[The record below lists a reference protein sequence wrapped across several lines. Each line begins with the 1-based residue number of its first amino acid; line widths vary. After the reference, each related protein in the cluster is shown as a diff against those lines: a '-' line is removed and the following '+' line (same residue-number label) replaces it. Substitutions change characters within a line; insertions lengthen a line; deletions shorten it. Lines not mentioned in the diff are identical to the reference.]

1 VTVEQDDV
9 AAAAPSRSRHPVT
22 PDGPSPASSS
32 DSRHR
37 FDIDGLRAVAVTL
50 VVLYHAGV
58 PWIPGGFV
66 GVDVFFVISGFL
78 ITGLLLGEARRTGRV
93 SIPHFY
99 ARRVRRLLPAS
110 AVVLV
115 TTVVVWHLIVAPLAA
130 ERVDKDATAAALYVA
145 NWSFAAQTSDY
156 FAAQVDA
163 SPLLHYWSLG
173 VEEQFYV
180 VWPLLII
187 AALGL
192 GAARLRG
199 SATLDTSAGRRVALA
214 LALVG
219 GTSFAW
225 SVLATASQPGW
236 SYYGLHTR
244 AWELAVGAGLALALP
259 WVATWRRGAA
269 VAVGWLGLLLIL
281 VAALRYDSGTV
292 FPGAAAAVPVLG
304 TAMVLAAGARE
315 RRGGAPRLISNRAM
329 VRIGLV
335 SYSWYLWH
343 WPALTFA
350 RALTGDVGPEGDVGP
365 APAWAIVGAVAV
377 SYLLA
382 ELSVRLIENP
392 VRLSTRLS
400 GRTGTTL
407 LVGLALT
414 AIPVVVTLLPLPG
427 PLSWAVSSP
436 AGDPEGGETLV
447 VDGPPTPGSS
457 STSTPA
463 ADALAEARAALAA
476 VPDVRPAVSPQE
488 AKDDLVRGMGECH
501 QSFAAAPLAQAC
513 AFGDTTSATT
523 VVLVGDSKAQHWFPA
538 LEAAATKNHWR
549 LLAWTKSSCPMA
561 DVSVTNDR
569 VKGRYTACETWRD
582 DVTARIATIAGGPGV
597 DLVLVGRSRGYAGSI
612 LDADGA
618 PVADPSAA
626 WAAGMTRTVDAM
638 GDVTTVALL
647 RDLPWA
653 SSDRPECL
661 SAHLDESSE
670 CAFLATVSA
679 SEKTLAAGESVVDA
693 AQDDVVS
700 LDLTALVCP
709 ESVCRAVADDGTVVF
724 RDAHHMTATFSTSM
738 AAPLATR
745 LLPLLAG

>member
-1 VTVEQDDV
+1 MTVEQDDV
-9 AAAAPSRSRHPVT
+9 AAAAPHHPRPPVT
-22 PDGPSPASSS
+22 PDEPSPAAAS

-58 PWIPGGFV
+58 PWISGGFV

-78 ITGLLLGEARRTGRV
+78 ITGLLLGEARRSGRI

-115 TTVVVWHLIVAPLAA
+115 STVVVWHLIVAPLAA
-130 ERVDKDATAAALYVA
+130 ERVDRDADAAALYVA

-187 AALGL
+187 AALSL

-199 SATLDTSAGRRVALA
+199 SLDSTATRRVALA
-214 LALVG
+214 LGLVG
-219 GTSFAW
+219 GISFAW

-259 WVATWRRGAA
+259 WVATWRRGIA
-269 VAVGWLGLLLIL
+269 VAVGWVGLLLI
-281 VAALRYDSGTV
+281 VVSALRYDETTV

-315 RRGGAPRLISNRAM
+315 RRGGAPRLVSNRTM

-350 RALTGDVGPEGDVGP
+350 RVLTGEVGPEGDVGP
-365 APAWAIVGAVAV
+365 APASAIVAAVVV

-382 ELSVRLIENP
+382 ELSVRFIENP
-392 VRLSTRLS
+392 VRVSSRLS
-400 GRTGTTL
+400 GRTRTTL

-427 PLSWAVSSP
+427 PMPWAVSSEP
-436 AGDPEGGETLV
+436 DAVAEETLV
-447 VDGPPTPGSS
+447 VGTGTTPSVS
-457 STSTPA
+457 ASASA
-463 ADALAEARAALAA
+463 AANALAAAQAALAA

-488 AKDDLVRGMGECH
+488 AKDDLVRGMGDCH
-501 QSFAAAPLAQAC
+501 QSFDAARLATPC
-513 AFGDTTSATT
+513 AFGDTTSTTT

-538 LEAAATKNHWR
+538 LEAAATKNGWR

-561 DVSVTNDR
+561 DVAVTNDR
-569 VKGRYTACETWRD
+569 VKGRYVACETWRD
-582 DVTARIATIAGGPGV
+582 DVTARIAEVAATDGV
-597 DLVLVGRSRGYAGSI
+597 DLVLVGRSRGYAASI
-612 LDADGA
+612 VDGDGA
-618 PVADPSAA
+618 TVPDASAA
-626 WAAGMTRTVDAM
+626 WADGMTRTVDAM
-638 GDVTTVALL
+638 GKVTTVALL
-647 RDLPWA
+647 HDLPWA
-653 SSDRPECL
+653 TSDRPECL
-661 SAHLDESSE
+661 SGHLDESSA

-679 SEKTLAAGESVVDA
+679 GERTLAAGEAVVDE
-693 AQDDVVS
+693 AQDDVVT
-700 LDLTALVCP
+700 LDLTAMVCP
-709 ESVCRAVADDGTVVF
+709 DSVCRAVADDGTVVF
-724 RDAHHMTATFSTSM
+724 RDSHHMTATFSTSM
-738 AAPLATR
+738 ATALAARLAPLLDR
-745 LLPLLAG
+745 